1 MIPEQAID
9 DQLND
14 DVGWCYMKNDYIS
27 GGFTSKTELNGPYIK
42 SGVNFLILNC
52 FVRGTT

>member
-1 MIPEQAID
+1 MIPEQAVD

-27 GGFTSKTELNGPYIK
+27 GGFTTKTELNGPYIK
-42 SGVNFLILNC
+42 SGVNF
-52 FVRGTT
+52 